1 MTMKS
6 TIKQIIRAAA
16 DVVLP
21 RTCPVCGQA
30 LNASE
35 RWLCVGCLADMPLT
49 HLHTKPSNDM
59 EQLFYGKTPMPI
71 DKAAGYFW
79 YEKSSPYSAIIH
91 DIKYRHMPRMGMWLA
106 YRAASGMTD
115 FFSDIDIIVPVPLH
129 FTKLAQRGYNQSL
142 YIARGIAQACG
153 AQVVEALKA
162 TRSHSTQTRK
172 GAYDRWKN
180 IAGAYALAPAA
191 AHKLQDRHVLIVDDV
206 VTTGS
211 TLEVCA
217 AQVQTLPGV
226 KVSLFTLAVARLG

>member
-1 MTMKS
+1 MRVT
-6 TIKQIIRAAA
+6 TIKQWLQAAA
-16 DVVLP
+16 DVVMP
-21 RTCPVCGQA
+21 RSCPVCGKT
-30 LNASE
+30 LTLSE
-35 RWLCVGCLADMPLT
+35 PWLCHNCLNQLPRTFLYGT
-49 HLHTKPSNDM
+49 QSNAM
-59 EQLFYGKTPMPI
+59 EQLFYGKTLQPI
-71 DKAAGYFW
+71 EMAAGLFW